1 MIIRYK
7 GINSIFYR
15 LFENGL
21 DFDVSKLYPPV
32 QFPVSRGTPMIA
44 PLIKWDHQQ
53 DYFVYKFDERI
64 ASEKSFTVNLLDQD
78 YEFISGHEIDG
89 KFNILK

>member
-1 MIIRYK
+1 MFIINISY
-7 GINSIFYR
+7 FFR

-21 DFDVSKLYPPV
+21 DMNVSKLYPPI

-44 PLIKWDHQQ
+44 PLIKWDHKQ

-64 ASEKSFTVNLLDQD
+64 ASEKAFPINLQDQEF
-78 YEFISGHEIDG
+78 EFISGHEIDG
-89 KFNILK
+89 KAYI